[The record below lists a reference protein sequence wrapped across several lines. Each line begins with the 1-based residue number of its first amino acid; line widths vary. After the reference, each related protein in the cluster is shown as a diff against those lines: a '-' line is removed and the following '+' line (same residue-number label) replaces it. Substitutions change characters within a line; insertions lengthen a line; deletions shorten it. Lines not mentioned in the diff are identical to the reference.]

1 MEIAA
6 VGNPG
11 EFFAYLYDRMYS
23 GGAAVLI
30 TVCVGFPLI
39 AMKLCT
45 KLCTNFIFSVFSGT
59 FLRAKNKK
67 IRTRKVRK
75 KLDNKGKTGDFSS
88 PVLLV

>member
-30 TVCVGFPLI
+30 TVCVGFTLI
-39 AMKLCT
+39 AVKLCT
-45 KLCTNFIFSVFSGT
+45 KLCTNFIFDHFSAH
-59 FLRAKNKK
+59 F
-67 IRTRKVRK
+67 
-75 KLDNKGKTGDFSS
+75 
-88 PVLLV
+88 

>member
-1 MEIAA
+1 MYQKNKEKSL
-6 VGNPG
+6 
-11 EFFAYLYDRMYS
+11 FFWTFSAW
-23 GGAAVLI
+23 
-30 TVCVGFPLI
+30 PLPTFEKCQ
-39 AMKLCT
+39 MKLCT

-88 PVLLV
+88 PVFLV